1 MGWAADIEVIGFV
14 PRECALGAR
23 LGLRFRFESDHI
35 ERLPWCD
42 AGSGLDPGRQSRIES
57 SNSAARLEVDE
68 CESVEHLTT

>member
-1 MGWAADIEVIGFV
+1 MGLG

-42 AGSGLDPGRQSRIES
+42 AGSGLDPGGQSRIES
-57 SNSAARLEVDE
+57 SNSVARLEADE
-68 CESVEHLTT
+68 GESVEYLTT